1 MQSAQNKSKTKIFI
15 AFLIVFATIVII
27 GGAVYAVVQISTQA
41 NKSGD
46 SKTSSDGAS
55 GKTVTQQ
62 SLNQGRNDVSESVKQ
77 AKEAHSQAE
86 AAVNDASKRVKV
98 SE

>member
-15 AFLIVFATIVII
+15 ASLIVFATIVII

-41 NKSGD
+41 ADTKS
-46 SKTSSDGAS
+46 TETTSDG
-55 GKTVTQQ
+55 KTDTVSQQ
-62 SLNQGRNDVSESVKQ
+62 SLNQSRNDLNESVKQ
-77 AKEAHSQAE
+77 AKEAHAE
-86 AAVNDASKRVKV
+86 AQAAVNDSSKRVKV